1 MSLSGWKTEGQK
13 YRRIISDF
21 SYNIIAMM
29 IVTIILQIVV
39 YPFLAGNF
47 SAEEY
52 GQLLTIMGIANI
64 FVVSLGGGLNN
75 VRLIRQNMYEEQ
87 NVTGDFNLL
96 LFIFSCI
103 GTIIF
108 AVIVMF
114 QFQVTGIAFALLLL
128 YVFLGIVINY
138 WSVAYRIVINYKANL
153 IYNLFLGVGY
163 LLGIFLAKKTGNWV
177 LAFAIGEVLGLL
189 YLLKSIALHKERIKL
204 TLLFSKTLKAYLVL
218 IGTNFVANVV
228 TYLDRIFLYPIIGG
242 EQVTIYTVSSFI
254 GKSIGLVITPVAGVL
269 LSYYSQKSFTMT
281 VKKYWKING
290 ITFLAGGIIGGV
302 AILVAPF
309 ITGILYP
316 TVIEAARPYLIIAN
330 VASLVGALTNIL
342 APSVLKFSNILWQIV
357 LQLVYAVV
365 YIGAGYILM
374 QSMGLMG
381 FCIATLLV
389 NLIRMMILMA
399 VGHFSIWRNL

>member
-1 MSLSGWKTEGQK
+1 
-13 YRRIISDF
+13 
-21 SYNIIAMM
+21 
-29 IVTIILQIVV
+29 
-39 YPFLAGNF
+39 
-47 SAEEY
+47 
-52 GQLLTIMGIANI
+52 
-64 FVVSLGGGLNN
+64 
-75 VRLIRQNMYEEQ
+75 
-87 NVTGDFNLL
+87 
-96 LFIFSCI
+96 
-103 GTIIF
+103 
-108 AVIVMF
+108 
-114 QFQVTGIAFALLLL
+114 
-128 YVFLGIVINY
+128 
-138 WSVAYRIVINYKANL
+138 
-153 IYNLFLGVGY
+153 
-163 LLGIFLAKKTGNWV
+163 
-177 LAFAIGEVLGLL
+177 
-189 YLLKSIALHKERIKL
+189 
-204 TLLFSKTLKAYLVL
+204 
-218 IGTNFVANVV
+218 VANVV